1 MANGGLCATACK
13 DMAVIQKE
21 TYKQIDEEQLNKKI
35 RFCISWFFLFSFSS
49 KKIRRLQWRIGGLQE
64 SFWIE
69 GSSIFSKFDNKDG
82 DDDRHHQYVG
92 SG

>member
-1 MANGGLCATACK
+1 MANGSLCATACK

-49 KKIRRLQWRIGGLQE
+49 NVSFNSLAASKKNKKTSMENWWLTRKLLDRR
-64 SFWIE
+64 IE
-69 GSSIFSKFDNKDG
+69 YIFK
-82 DDDRHHQYVG
+82 V
-92 SG
+92 

>member
-21 TYKQIDEEQLNKKI
+21 THKQIDEEQLNKKI

-49 KKIRRLQWRIGGLQE
+49 KKNKKTSMVNWWLTRKLLDRR
-64 SFWIE
+64 IE
-69 GSSIFSKFDNKDG
+69 YIFK
-82 DDDRHHQYVG
+82 V
-92 SG
+92 